1 MYFCRCKLY
10 NLHGESRHAKAEI
23 LYKFMLISILPVNI
37 FNAANV
43 VIITIPVM
51 CIYVRIPY
59 QCAQFTIDGKTEKP
73 YPFIRKYVL

>member
-1 MYFCRCKLY
+1 
-10 NLHGESRHAKAEI
+10 
-23 LYKFMLISILPVNI
+23 MLISILPVNI

-59 QCAQFTIDGKTEKP
+59 QWAQFTIDGKTEKP